1 MKKTWSN
8 AEKESLELLWKS
20 HQAWLRAGNLSMKKK
35 EFLVFFPIQ
44 TMELLEQQLG
54 TAQDFSSL
62 LFSMD
67 F

>member
-20 HQAWLRAGNLSMKKK
+20 HQAWLRTGNLSMKKK
-35 EFLVFFPIQ
+35 GFLVFFPIQ

-54 TAQDFSSL
+54 TAQGFSSL
-62 LFSMD
+62 PFSMD